1 MEGPPGF
8 ETISITGYD
17 AVKAAL
23 TNTDLSRS
31 LDKERFETGNIK
43 EGTLSV
49 LHGDEH
55 RERRKMENRLFRR
68 EMYELYEYELFPDI
82 VAHTL
87 ERFVD
92 PHESD
97 LMEIGGL
104 FTVVLACKTAG
115 IDFDRESI
123 TDRQRLR
130 HFLHQF
136 ALGGAIDAAR
146 IDPAEV
152 KAQMQEAL
160 GEFKDEYLAESKARR
175 LELVDRYLAGEETD
189 LPYDMLTNLLEHRQ
203 ESGMD
208 DDLIDRETGLYFTA
222 GAHTSTQTLTNTSH
236 LVFEWCREHPE
247 DWVRIAEDRAFAQRC
262 VHEALRI
269 RPTNPGIMRKAVE
282 DTEVAGLEVKAGS
295 VLVLD
300 TVSANTDPTAYGADA
315 ESFNPKREVPDGL
328 PAYGL
333 SFGAG
338 MHFCPGRTVAVG
350 LPQRHH
356 EVKDDHLYGLVPI
369 ALQAVV
375 ERGIQPHPDHEPVP
389 DTKTNRWTRWLRYP
403 VVFDPR
409 SALNKVSVGPSH

>member
-1 MEGPPGF
+1 MEGPAGF
-8 ETISITGYD
+8 ESMTITGYE
-17 AVKAAL
+17 AIKAAL

-31 LDKERFETGNIK
+31 LDRERFEKGNIK

-68 EMYELYEYELFPDI
+68 DMYELYEYELFPDI
-82 VAHTL
+82 VEHTL

-92 PHESD
+92 PEESD

-136 ALGGAIDAAR
+136 ALGGAIDAAK
-146 IDPAEV
+146 IDPEVV
-152 KAQMQEAL
+152 KAQMQDAMSD
-160 GEFKDEYLAESKARR
+160 FRDEYLDQSKARR
-175 LELVDRYLAGEETD
+175 TEIVDRYLAGEEAD
-189 LPYDMLTNLLEHRQ
+189 LPYDMLTNLLEHREETGM
-203 ESGMD
+203 ESE
-208 DDLIDRETGLYFTA
+208 LIDRETALYFTA

-236 LVFEWCREHPE
+236 LVFQWCREHPD
-247 DWVRIAEDRAFAQRC
+247 DWPRIAEDRAFAQRC

-269 RPTNPGIMRKAVE
+269 RPTNPGIMRRAVA
-282 DTEVAGLEVKAGS
+282 DTEVAGVQVKEGT

-300 TVSANTDPTAYGADA
+300 TVSANTDPSAYGEDADQ
-315 ESFNPKREVPDGL
+315 FNPERELPEGM

-350 LPQRHH
+350 LPQRHG
-356 EVKDDHLYGLVPI
+356 EIKEDHLFGLVPI

-375 ERGIQPHPDHEPVP
+375 ERGIQPHPEQDPVP
-389 DTKTNRWTRWLRYP
+389 DTKTKRWTRWLNYP
-403 VVFDPR
+403 VIFDPNYAVKR
-409 SALNKVSVGPSH
+409 VAVGPGH